1 MGTVDLNLDIAK
13 HIVDICDELQSAGYE
28 TYIVGG
34 AVRDFL
40 LNKVPKDY
48 DLSTSATPDEIR
60 RVFGRR
66 RARIIGRRFKLVH
79 LHNGKEIIE
88 VSTFRK
94 IPSKQAQN
102 VKIRHK
108 LGDVPQNMI
117 FNDNEFGTSVEDA
130 QRRDF
135 TINALFY
142 DPVAQQLVDHT
153 GLGLDDINNRMVRAI
168 GNPEVRFEEDPVR
181 LLRALKFAGQCDMKL
196 EPETEKALKK
206 TLPLIR
212 LAAPSRLTLELEK
225 ILKNPCGH
233 KILSLF
239 RDYGFLQ
246 YFLPNMD
253 KFWDS
258 KEGNLAQKLLELRN
272 TRVTDGAYRD
282 SISVAI
288 TLSILPFVEE
298 VYGKLTPGE
307 RWFTSNGRNTFA
319 DEIFYFIKDFYSPHA
334 LIKALIYS
342 AQRTLLLLSDLLDE
356 ERRGRAQNKSGYLH
370 AREVIIILN
379 QIRKYDP
386 NLEKELPIV
395 HFSGRPRHKHKRRRH
410 KTRKAKS
417 KN

>member
-13 HIVDICDELQSAGYE
+13 HIVDICNELQTAGYE

-40 LNKVPKDY
+40 LNKIPKDY

-94 IPSKQAQN
+94 IPSKQDQD
-102 VKIRHK
+102 VKIKHK

-117 FNDNEFGTSVEDA
+117 FSDNEFGNSEEDA

-142 DPVAQQLVDHT
+142 DPVARQLVDHT
-153 GLGLDDINNRMVRAI
+153 GQGLDDIKNRLVRAI
-168 GNPEVRFEEDPVR
+168 GDPEVRFEEDPVR

-196 EPETEKALKK
+196 EPETEKALRK

-239 RDYGFLQ
+239 RDYGFLE
-246 YFLPNMD
+246 YFLPNLD
-253 KFWDS
+253 KYWDS
-258 KEGNLAQKLLELRN
+258 KEGSQIMNMLELRN
-272 TRVTDGAYRD
+272 SRVTGGAYRD

-288 TLSILPFVEE
+288 TLSVLPFVEK
-298 VYGKLTPGE
+298 VYGQVTPGE
-307 RWFTSNGRNTFA
+307 RWYTSSNRNAFA
-319 DEIFYFIKDFYSPHA
+319 DEIFYLIKDFYSPHA

-342 AQRTLLLLSDLLDE
+342 AQRTILLLSDLLDE
-356 ERRGRAQNKSGYLH
+356 ERRGRALNKSGYLH
-370 AREVIIILN
+370 AREVMIILN
-379 QIRKYDP
+379 QLRNYDQ
-386 NLEKELPIV
+386 NLENELPIID
-395 HFSGRPRHKHKRRRH
+395 SPGKPRHKHKHHRH
-410 KTRKAKS
+410 KSKKIKS
-417 KN
+417 KS